1 MSPQDTI
8 LKATDKL
15 SRQLSRLKFGEPVTH
30 VYNPLVYAKDPHT
43 KYINKYAKG
52 RKRVLFLGMNPGP
65 FGMAQTGIPFGE
77 IDHAAN
83 FLKVRGVVK
92 QPKNQHPKRP
102 IQGFDCPRS
111 EVSGRRLWG
120 SFGEHFGSASR
131 FFKEHFVANYCP
143 LVFMETSGKNRT
155 PDKLAK
161 EEREQLFKYC
171 DQYLELVVNT
181 LEPEYVV
188 GVGRFAKDRAAAVLE
203 SHDVTIA
210 QILHPSPASPWA
222 NKDWWGT
229 VQKQMKAQNIW
240 PA

>member
-1 MSPQDTI
+1 MSPHDTI

-15 SRQLSRLKFGEPVTH
+15 SRQLARLKFAEPVTH
-30 VYNPLVYAKDPHT
+30 VYNPLVYAKEPHT
-43 KYINKYAKG
+43 NYITKYARGK
-52 RKRVLFLGMNPGP
+52 KRVLFLGMNPGP

-83 FLKVRGVVK
+83 YLMVGGTVK
-92 QPKNQHPKRP
+92 APKRQHPKRP

-120 SFGEHFGSASR
+120 SFSTHFGTAPK
-131 FFKEHFVANYCP
+131 FFKDHFVANYCP
-143 LVFMETSGKNRT
+143 LVFMEESGKNRT

-161 EEREQLFKYC
+161 AERDALFKYC
-171 DQYLELVVNT
+171 DAYMEVIVDT
-181 LEPEYVV
+181 LKPKYVV
-188 GVGRFAKDRAAAVLE
+188 GVGRFARDRAEAIFGGRDLN
-203 SHDVTIA
+203 IA

-229 VQKQMKAQNIW
+229 VQKQMREQGIW
-240 PA
+240 TD